1 MRKCGT
7 SAKTYTLNIFR
18 GFRFHLKISSL
29 TDREKRERVAFC
41 AAEDDDR
48 ATTVSSRGVCSA
60 LNEEAY
66 LFPEQSQRKKRHGSA
81 AFFAKGVS
89 QIDS

>member
-18 GFRFHLKISSL
+18 GFLFHLKISS
-29 TDREKRERVAFC
+29 RIEKRERVAFC